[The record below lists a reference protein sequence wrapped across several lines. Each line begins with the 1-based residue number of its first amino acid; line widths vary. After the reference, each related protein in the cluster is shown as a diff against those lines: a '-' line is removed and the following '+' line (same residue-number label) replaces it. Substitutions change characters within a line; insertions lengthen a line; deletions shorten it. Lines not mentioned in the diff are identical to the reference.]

1 MVKKIIR
8 TKTGIYEVKG
18 PAIEGTKFEK
28 GKAYIVAD
36 DVYIYWGEITEAEH
50 NNRSFTGF
58 YHCKEVSE
66 HILFNPLGHK
76 SYSVKDIEEVDV
88 SRLIETISL
97 FEKELFKYIEIKNAI
112 SDTHE
117 EMFKIHGNR
126 DASQLLAAL
135 SAMLHT
141 SMKTKETIAKEVI
154 NIQFDPSKLGDLKI
168 TRNGKN
174 PKMSYEKHTEKRL
187 GTDLRYQFY
196 EF

>member
-8 TKTGIYEVKG
+8 TETGIYEVKG
-18 PAIEGTKFEK
+18 PALEGTKFEK
-28 GKAYIVAD
+28 GKAYVVVD
-36 DVYIYWGEITEAEH
+36 DVYIYWGEITENEH
-50 NNRSFTGF
+50 NNRKFTGF

-76 SYSVKDIEEVDV
+76 TYSVKDIEEVDV

-97 FEKELFKYIEIKNAI
+97 FEKELIKYTEIKNAI

-117 EMFKIHGNR
+117 EIFKVHGNR
-126 DASQLLAAL
+126 EASQLLSAL

-141 SMKTKETIAKEVI
+141 SMKTKETIATEVI

-168 TRNGKN
+168 TRNGVK
-174 PKMSYEKHTEKRL
+174 PKMSFEKHTENFL
-187 GTDLRYQFY
+187 GDNLKYQFY